1 MCSWKCGG
9 CGKWYSYAVSSCD
22 CSKYLHIETSTGGS
36 VPTPTNTAS
45 AKLPADIKEKFQ
57 RFVDEQV
64 SLPSSFADVVNEHFW
79 DLI

>member
-1 MCSWKCGG
+1 MALCVTHNISFDPQWEWCIY
-9 CGKWYSYAVSSCD
+9 CGKPKTAELAVV
-22 CSKYLHIETSTGGS
+22 ENTS
-36 VPTPTNTAS
+36 TNTAS
-45 AKLPADIKEKFQ
+45 TKLPYDIKEKFQ